1 MFAMPWSVFLYFL
14 SQDTSSSSYSQT
26 EAKREWEK
34 QKEIANSLKK
44 GIAQYALSNP
54 SLIDIYNHIHRVCSH
69 RIAATPRIP
78 FPALTVSNVLPG
90 TSAHLSNA
98 YYSLSLL
105 SSAPAIQSILYRV
118 LDIYCHKDLFAY
130 PSKNAHIATS
140 KERYREW
147 NEKLRETIIKFEREK
162 EEERRG
168 DGHSVST
175 TSSQSSPSDSVPV
188 SLAFPPSH
196 LMHCVPEDDLGY
208 MILERDEM
216 RREIVHCLKDVLVP
230 EKKYEA
236 QRKFDY
242 LERVIGLM
250 KEWYSLMG
258 GPVTP
263 TSLSKDSSAYSSPHT
278 TKRQSSYVSPTSVL
292 APVATTAISSLNTI
306 PLYEDESGG
315 IKSSTFSQQSSLDD
329 TKESPVAHVPPIRDV
344 FHALE
349 LFIQNLSVWYTVAS
363 KSPIQETNIAL
374 ERYESCLEEYM
385 RSLRKFSTLQ
395 RAIGSSC
402 EGRSSVTERHL
413 TDVTLEDSEEDSKV
427 VEDPDPFL
435 LDPSLLLDN
444 TCAAIHSLHTA
455 LDHEEYYWT
464 RDPIATLYP
473 SLFVD
478 LQRILDYLTTLS
490 LDIKKALL
498 EGFSSLKEKEKELQ
512 QVVLWIAGSPS
523 YETNMET
530 LETEVRLLKRDI
542 IRFQRDY
549 EDKVHDL
556 EKQRRK
562 SGSTSAKAAHSSE
575 DMRRIELQ
583 LISSQ
588 VEYQYKADQ
597 LNLLRRDLCQLCYQ
611 TFPEIALSNSSF
623 FHLSSSVA
631 SSAAAQGIS
640 TTTNPS
646 SALSA
651 APFPYPSIFSLSLL
665 LSSHLNSSMHFLYQ
679 HAALLSH
686 GALQYHRSL
695 EDYLNLTLVSSS
707 ERYLTYKAV
716 DKNREV
722 YIKKYHITSGSS
734 AASAS
739 QTNAAV
745 ASLTEQSFSQF
756 EKLYLEATRLAEM
769 SYAQRHPHGDHSNG
783 IAHSASVV
791 DVQSLFIS
799 SPTSPTPSVF
809 LVFPSYPNGNLVQF
823 LASYDA
829 QLSLLSRVSLMKG
842 LCSALSYFHDHLH
855 ILHCN
860 LKLENVLI
868 SSAYRCVLSDYD
880 ISYLGDA
887 NRYNGTVHT
896 PSKGFLDY
904 LPPENLPPNSLPM
917 SMASDVYCYG
927 ICLLRVLNKPLC
939 RNRDNGL
946 HAVGYYD
953 REDAKNGF
961 KELIEQILSIDPKH
975 RPSTGD
981 ILTSAYFLKWDENNW
996 PSSNGEPMIEEGSIS
1011 RSDREEI
1018 EKLKRGGSFVKA
1030 DHRSLDAERDDD
1042 RSDDSSVPIS
1052 AQPSGSVIHQVFL
1065 QRQRV
1070 CTNCGLETDL
1080 SQGISCCDSASTSA
1094 PRCPHFLCVSC
1105 LNQYVHS
1112 ECSMD
1117 ISSRRWL
1124 RIFDKTTKEEFHVRR
1139 SAEHIV
1145 PYFTTKK
1152 KCHVEG
1158 ISEILE
1164 KNPWSDLHEFNHEFD
1179 VRQIY
1184 EDHDEMMKIICP
1196 AYHTVSDLREK
1207 HLRCENML
1215 SKTNLVKL
1223 LSPQVLYE
1231 FERSQ
1236 QELLEWKLTWEYSY
1250 RVTQDRKHLLKQVL
1264 KKREAEL
1271 KTQQQGRND
1280 EEDEEEQP
1288 PESVEMVHQYIA
1300 KNIHCVRCPQCDYL
1314 IGNAWKENQD
1324 RDRNQEGDD
1333 EGVGDK
1339 EEKEAESEPDGH
1351 PDTLPLLQD
1360 SSHAP
1365 PRPPPPPPPR
1375 HPPSAPG
1382 HLLPAGAVPVPALPT
1397 VVSAAAASSPRRSSS
1412 YTSRSHLTVLS
1423 CPSCA
1428 SYFCSVCLTDC
1439 GGLPHRPKSAARS
1452 RSVAAKSSSLP
1463 SEDLSVPISSLS
1475 EAYSGNDE
1483 EESLKRQKF
1492 FHSLTC
1498 PYNSYGRL
1506 WLSHSEFEKL
1516 QTDRVVSMT
1525 YDFLQIFP
1533 EEIQDQYLLHHSSP
1547 SSPAEPGAEDTATA
1561 GEIKKGMK
1569 EIEI

>member
-1 MFAMPWSVFLYFL
+1 V
-14 SQDTSSSSYSQT
+14 TSS
-26 EAKREWEK
+26 
-34 QKEIANSLKK
+34 
-44 GIAQYALSNP
+44 
-54 SLIDIYNHIHRVCSH
+54 
-69 RIAATPRIP
+69 
-78 FPALTVSNVLPG
+78 
-90 TSAHLSNA
+90 HLSNA

-105 SSAPAIQSILYRV
+105 SSSPAIQSILYRV
-118 LDIYCHKDLFAY
+118 LDIYCHRDLFTY
-130 PSKNAHIATS
+130 PSKNAHIASS
-140 KERYREW
+140 KERYRDW
-147 NEKLRETIIKFEREK
+147 NDKLRETIIKFEREK

-168 DGHSVST
+168 DSHSIST
-175 TSSQSSPSDSVPV
+175 SSSQSVPAEIA
-188 SLAFPPSH
+188 SATLAFPPSH
-196 LMHCVPEDDLGY
+196 LIHCAAEDELSN

-242 LERVIGLM
+242 LEKVIGLM

-258 GPVTP
+258 GPVAA
-263 TSLSKDSSAYSSPHT
+263 TSISKESSQASQNASPHT

-292 APVATTAISSLNTI
+292 SPVATTAISSLNTI

-315 IKSSTFSQQSSLDD
+315 IKPSTVAPQPASLDD
-329 TKESPVAHVPPIRDV
+329 GEESPVAHVPPIRDV

-363 KSPIQETNIAL
+363 KSPIQETNTAL
-374 ERYESCLEEYM
+374 RRYESCLEEYM
-385 RSLRKFSTLQ
+385 RSLSKFSTLQ
-395 RAIGSSC
+395 RAIGSQNSD
-402 EGRSSVTERHL
+402 GRSSATERHL
-413 TDVTLEDSEEDSKV
+413 TDVTLEDSEEDSRV
-427 VEDPDPFL
+427 MEESADPFL

-523 YETNMET
+523 YETNMEA

-542 IRFQRDY
+542 IRLQRDY
-549 EDKVHDL
+549 EDKIHDL

-562 SGSTSAKAAHSSE
+562 SGSTSSSAKLNSSE
-575 DMRRIELQ
+575 DMKRIEVQ

-588 VEYQYKADQ
+588 VEHQYKAHQ
-597 LNLLRRDLCQLCYQ
+597 LNTLRRELCQLCYQ
-611 TFPEIALSNSSF
+611 TFPEIAISNSSF
-623 FHLSSSVA
+623 HLTSAVA
-631 SSAAAQGIS
+631 SSAAAAAHGIS
-640 TTTNPS
+640 TS
-646 SALSA
+646 SSPAALSA
-651 APFPYPSIFSLSLL
+651 PYPYPSIFSLPLL
-665 LSSHLNSSMHFLYQ
+665 LSSHLNSSLHFLYQ

-716 DKNREV
+716 DRNREV
-722 YIKKYHITSGSS
+722 FIKKYHITSSS
-734 AASAS
+734 AASGAQTAS
-739 QTNAAV
+739 GAV

-769 SYAQRHPHGDHSNG
+769 SHAQRHPQGDTRHANPASHSM
-783 IAHSASVV
+783 V
-791 DVQSLFIS
+791 DVQALFIS
-799 SPTSPTPSVF
+799 SPASPTPSVY

-842 LCSALSYFHDHLH
+842 LCSALSHFHDHLH

-868 SSAYRCVLSDYD
+868 SSSYRCVLSDYD
-880 ISYLGDA
+880 ISYLGDN

-917 SMASDVYCYG
+917 SMASDIYCYG

-946 HAVGYYD
+946 HAVGYFD

-981 ILTSAYFLKWDENNW
+981 ILASAYFLKWDENNW
-996 PSSNGEPMIEEGSIS
+996 PSSNGEAMIEEGSIS

-1018 EKLKRGGSFVKA
+1018 ENLKRGGLVRA

-1042 RSDDSSVPIS
+1042 RSDDSSSVANIM
-1052 AQPSGSVIHQVFL
+1052 QPSGSVIQQVYL

-1070 CTNCGLETDL
+1070 CVNCGFETDL
-1080 SQGISCCDSASTSA
+1080 SQGISCCGDSPVSGHS
-1094 PRCPHFLCVSC
+1094 HFLCVSC

-1112 ECSMD
+1112 ECSVD

-1139 SAEHIV
+1139 SAEHIL

-1158 ISEILE
+1158 IHEILE

-1179 VRQIY
+1179 VREIY
-1184 EDHDEMMKIICP
+1184 EDHTEMMRIICP
-1196 AYHTVSDLREK
+1196 AYHTVTDLREK
-1207 HLRCENML
+1207 HLRCENL
-1215 SKTNLVKL
+1215 FKREDLVKCL
-1223 LSPQVLYE
+1223 TPQVLYE

-1250 RVTQDRKHLLKQVL
+1250 RVTQDRKHLLKLVI

-1271 KTQQQGRND
+1271 KKLNEEAQREGR
-1280 EEDEEEQP
+1280 DEEEVQQP
-1288 PESVEMVHQYIA
+1288 PEYVEMVHEYIA
-1300 KNIHCVRCPQCDYL
+1300 KNIHCVRCPQCDHL
-1314 IGNAWKENQD
+1314 IGNGWKEGQEQD
-1324 RDRNQEGDD
+1324 QLQEEGGVED
-1333 EGVGDK
+1333 E
-1339 EEKEAESEPDGH
+1339 EEGKEAEEDSQSEAHADA
-1351 PDTLPLLQD
+1351 LPLLHD
-1360 SSHAP
+1360 SCHP
-1365 PRPPPPPPPR
+1365 PPPPPPPPPR
-1375 HPPSAPG
+1375 NPPSAVP
-1382 HLLPAGAVPVPALPT
+1382 HPAPSLPATAAPAT
-1397 VVSAAAASSPRRSSS
+1397 AAASPRRPSA

-1439 GGLPHRPKSAARS
+1439 GGLPHRPKARS
-1452 RSVAAKSSSLP
+1452 RSIAGQSLP
-1463 SEDLSVPISSLS
+1463 AEDLSTPIPSLP

-1483 EESLKRQKF
+1483 IESLKRQKF

-1498 PYNSYGRL
+1498 PYNSYGRV
-1506 WLSHSEFEKL
+1506 WLTQAEFEKL
-1516 QTDRVVSMT
+1516 QADRVVSMT
-1525 YDFLQIFP
+1525 SDFLQIFP
-1533 EEIQDQYLLHHSSP
+1533 EEIQDEYLEYHRS
-1547 SSPAEPGAEDTATA
+1547 EPRDAGESGDQTA
-1561 GEIKKGMK
+1561 GPGEDKAAKKGMK